1 MKDYCIIITKL
12 KKSVLINRFWLIR
25 FFFDFSES
33 YLTLRAIVIAIINEK
48 NEILLQQRSPNKDK
62 NTNLIE

>member
-25 FFFDFSES
+25 FFDFSES